1 MKKEFNFMN
10 ELLKE
15 IQYNNG
21 KFPEEQLKEIINR
34 KEEFIP
40 ELLEILKN
48 AKENY
53 EDIIEEPEYFGH
65 IYASFLLAQFKEAQ
79 SFKLIIDLV
88 SLPDEIPDQMF
99 GDLLTEELH
108 KILASVCGGDTEP
121 IKKLVEDR
129 NVNEYVRCA
138 AIKSFIALLG
148 EGVISQ
154 SEVLEYYKSLY
165 EGKLE
170 RETSQVWNELICS
183 SCEAGPS
190 ELYEY
195 IKKAYKDELV
205 EEEFIALEEVS
216 DAIEVH
222 DKEKFPNL
230 KDEGYSFIKDT
241 ISELG
246 CWVCFSK
253 DSEKVKPQYMSSGSK
268 GNKDKKKSKKKSVK
282 ATKKKQ
288 RKK

>member
-1 MKKEFNFMN
+1 MN

-15 IQYNNG
+15 IEYNNG

-34 KEEFIP
+34 KEELIP
-40 ELLEILKN
+40 ELLEVLRN

-53 EDIIEEPEYFGH
+53 EDIIEEPEYFAH
-65 IYASFLLAQFKEAQ
+65 IYASFLLAQFKEKQ
-79 SFKLIIDLV
+79 SFKLIVDLV
-88 SLPDEIPDQMF
+88 SLPDEIPDQLF

-108 KILASVCGGDTEP
+108 KILASVCGGDTQS
-121 IKKLVEDR
+121 IKRIVEDSS
-129 NVNEYVRCA
+129 VNEYVRCA
-138 AIKSFIALLG
+138 AVKTFIVLLG

-154 SEVLEYYKSLY
+154 GEVIEYYKSLF

-170 RETSQVWNELICS
+170 REFSQVWNELICS

-190 ELYEY
+190 ELYEHM
-195 IKKAYKDELV
+195 KKAYEDELV
-205 EEEFIALEEVS
+205 EDDCITLEDVN
-216 DAIEVH
+216 DAIKIH

-230 KDEGYSFIKDT
+230 KNEGYSFIKDT
-241 ISELG
+241 IAELG

-253 DSEKVKPQYMSSGSK
+253 DSDKVKPQYMSSGSK